1 MIIRR
6 TLYGVLRNCFLDLN
20 EYTRK
25 CPFGASTMVEFWKRF
40 PHNAIAALLA
50 ASSLVEDQDDHN
62 DQNGVHKVFWLRQ
75 ETQEIRTMK

>member
-1 MIIRR
+1 
-6 TLYGVLRNCFLDLN
+6 
-20 EYTRK
+20 
-25 CPFGASTMVEFWKRF
+25 MVEFWKRF
-40 PHNAIAALLA
+40 PPNAIAALQA